1 MSEHAGGKA
10 DIGRLVT
17 TIRIVHWV
25 ALLAVAVLAAASF
38 VYVRA
43 HFEALPQPLTSVDVD
58 GILRLT
64 GLFDVAMILLIAVV
78 AGGVFFP
85 LSRTLELRSVALA
98 DAHRSME
105 YLAAHDGLTGL
116 HNRAFLVDHFETI
129 IAGAERRGERVAV
142 LQIDLDG
149 FKQINDTLGHSAG
162 DAVLVRTAQRMRDS
176 SRSSDLSAR
185 LGGDEFVMVLVGAG
199 TTEDIAH
206 VASRVI
212 GNLNSPIDFE
222 GATVSVGASGG
233 VAVYP
238 TDGARAQDLLIHAD
252 LALYDAKKTG
262 GASFRFFS
270 EELRQELENRKKL
283 EADLRVAIEAR
294 HFDVWFQPQV
304 SLIDGSI
311 AGVEAL
317 VRWPHATRG
326 MVAPGE
332 FIPVAE
338 KTGLMADIG
347 RIVLDKAIAE
357 TARWHADGLR
367 FGRLSVNVSGSELR
381 EADFVDTLFATLG
394 RYGLPPEL
402 LSLEI
407 VESVILDDVR
417 TGVAAKLKV
426 IRAAGIHL
434 ELDDFGTGYASLAHV
449 NPNEIDRLKIDR
461 RFVQDIDKHRDN
473 GKIVRAITELARGL
487 GIDIVAEGAETEAE
501 LDSLMAIG
509 CSKVQG
515 FSIAFPMPQGAAQDW
530 LAARQ
535 PDLFRQ
541 PALSKA
547 G

>member
-43 HFEALPQPLTSVDVD
+43 HFDALPQPLTSVDVD

-85 LSRTLELRSVALA
+85 LSRTLALRSVALA

-149 FKQINDTLGHSAG
+149 FKQINDTLGHPAG

-176 SRSSDLSAR
+176 SRSSDLNAR

-212 GNLNSPIDFE
+212 GNLNSPIDYE

-233 VAVYP
+233 IAVYP
-238 TDGARAQDLLIHAD
+238 TDGTRAQDLLIHAD

-270 EELRQELENRKKL
+270 EELRQELDNRKKL
-283 EADLRVAIEAR
+283 EADLRAAIEAR
-294 HFDVWFQPQV
+294 HFEVWFQPQV

-317 VRWPHATRG
+317 VRWPHAIRG
-326 MVAPGE
+326 MVAPGD

-357 TARWHADGLR
+357 TAQWHADGLR

-381 EADFVDTLFATLG
+381 EADFVDTLFATLA
-394 RYGLPPEL
+394 RHGLPHEL

-515 FSIAFPMPQGAAQDW
+515 FSIAFPMPQGAAQEW
-530 LAARQ
+530 LVARQ
-535 PDLFRQ
+535 PDRLRR
-541 PALSKA
+541 PALSRA